1 MRKVNTMNSEYGNN
15 PEIPEIPNPIKPER
29 SPIEIWPGR
38 PRESTP
44 VPLEGP
50 GIPVREADAES
61 THPTPQT
68 QSGGSGRGGRGSKQ
82 PPMASDPSKFPFGQF
97 GPTEPTEP
105 TIPSVDEISLYWS
118 FRNNSDFGIAVSKT
132 GLNQY
137 AIEISRK
144 HSSISYDQALEIA
157 DHFAVQHQVH
167 HFLIDRAVASME
179 ALTGNS
185 LWLQFQEISSNTK
198 HGYSPL
204 EESLS
209 CAYARRQ
216 TSNTDFIKGFDVLL
230 ALQPSGYQLCNAE
243 GTKIKTQGG
252 LVTHAQALSTLLSSY
267 AQRTE
272 KPRERIIG
280 LHGLMLYKNHIIG
293 TNGDLFYDVNGV
305 KTPIKVHYSK

>member
-1 MRKVNTMNSEYGNN
+1 MNNEYDIN
-15 PEIPEIPNPIKPER
+15 PEIPEIPKPIKPER
-29 SPIEIWPGR
+29 STIEIWPGR

-50 GIPVREADAES
+50 GIPVRETDVES
-61 THPTPQT
+61 TPLTPKT
-68 QSGGSGRGGRGSKQ
+68 QSGGSGRGGRGSNQ
-82 PPMASDPSKFPFGQF
+82 PPMASDPSSFPFG
-97 GPTEPTEP
+97 PAEPAEP
-105 TIPSVDEISLYWS
+105 IFPSVDEISSYWS
-118 FRNNSDFGIAVSKT
+118 FRNNSDFGIAVSKA
-132 GLNQY
+132 GLNLY
-137 AIEISRK
+137 ANEISQK
-144 HSSISYDQALEIA
+144 HQSISHKHALKIA
-157 DHFAVQHQVH
+157 EHFAVQHQIH

-179 ALTGNS
+179 ALTKTS
-185 LWLQFQEISSNTK
+185 LWLQFQEMSSNTK

-230 ALQPSGYQLCNAE
+230 ALQPSGYQFCNAE
-243 GTKIKTQGG
+243 GTKITTKGG

-267 AQRTE
+267 AQRTD

-280 LHGLMLYKNHIIG
+280 LHGLMLYKNHLSG